1 MNFKLKFSAF
11 TLIELLVVIAI
22 IAILAGLLLPALAR
36 AKAKAKRITCLND
49 LKQISLGF
57 RIWSHDN
64 GDKYT
69 WNITTNNGGS
79 LGSPDWTDNFR
90 VCSNEFGTPRI
101 LLCPADLTKK
111 VATNWVFMFGDVNIS
126 YFIGTKSTET
136 RPQTILAGDRNVTGG
151 GGGLE
156 PQWSIFLGTSIDAAW
171 DKELHVRSGNLA
183 LADGSV
189 QQTKTPNLRD
199 QISASLA
206 SGLTNVVFSKPRG
219 IF

>member
-64 GDKYT
+64 GDKYP
-69 WNITTNNGGS
+69 WNITTTNGGS

-90 VCSNEFGTPRI
+90 VCSIEFGTPRI